1 MKRVFFLFFLLAS
14 LFNSCTK
21 KETHNCE
28 PATLYYTP
36 RCATIKGYV
45 VFDNTNITKV
55 FKQEI
60 DTRFHGSDV
69 KVCISYEDISSWIIT
84 ADCMTAPP
92 IKILSIKAR

>member
-1 MKRVFFLFFLLAS
+1 MYRSFFLVFIFALL
-14 LFNSCTK
+14 FVSCTK

-28 PATLYYTP
+28 AATLYYTP

-45 VFDNTNITKV
+45 VFENTNTTKV
-55 FKQEI
+55 FQQEI
-60 DTRFHGSDV
+60 DARFHGSDI
-69 KVCISYEDISSWIIT
+69 KVCISYEDVSNWIIT

>member
-1 MKRVFFLFFLLAS
+1 MQNIILLVSALAFLSAG
-14 LFNSCTK
+14 CTK
-21 KETHNCE
+21 KENHNCE

-45 VFDNTNITKV
+45 VFDNTNTTKV
-55 FKQEI
+55 FREEI
-60 DTRFHGSDV
+60 DARFHGSDI
-69 KVCISYEDISSWIIT
+69 KDCISYEDISNWIIT

>member
-1 MKRVFFLFFLLAS
+1 MCRSFFLVSIFGLL
-14 LFNSCTK
+14 FISCTK

-45 VFDNTNITKV
+45 VFENTNTNKV
-55 FKQEI
+55 FQQEI
-60 DTRFHGSDV
+60 DARFHGSDI
-69 KVCISYEDISSWIIT
+69 KVCISYEDVSNWIIT

>member
-1 MKRVFFLFFLLAS
+1 MQRVLFLLYTLALLS
-14 LFNSCTK
+14 NSCTK

-36 RCATIKGYV
+36 RCATIKGFV
-45 VFDNTNITKV
+45 VFDNTNVTKV
-55 FKQEI
+55 FQQDI
-60 DTRFHGSDV
+60 DARFHGSDV
-69 KVCISYEDISSWIIT
+69 KVCISYEEISSWIIT